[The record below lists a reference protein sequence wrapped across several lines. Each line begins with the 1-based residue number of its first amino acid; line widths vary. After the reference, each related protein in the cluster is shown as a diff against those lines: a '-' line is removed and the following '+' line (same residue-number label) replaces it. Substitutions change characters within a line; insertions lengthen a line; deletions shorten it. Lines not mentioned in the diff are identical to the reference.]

1 MESIIDS
8 EITVNY
14 NNHIKPI
21 GHELLLYLQTSQK
34 CGVFY
39 VTFKIVQNKKSR
51 ALSLP
56 SYREDVAKDL
66 LKIPQMLPTPEGSYP
81 QTEGL

>member
-1 MESIIDS
+1 MFAGRIGSIYRS
-8 EITVNY
+8 AVLLSTLY
-14 NNHIKPI
+14 NILGI
-21 GHELLLYLQTSQK
+21 
-34 CGVFY
+34 C
-39 VTFKIVQNKKSR
+39 QNKKSR

-66 LKIPQMLPTPEGSYP
+66 LKIPQMLPTSEGSYP